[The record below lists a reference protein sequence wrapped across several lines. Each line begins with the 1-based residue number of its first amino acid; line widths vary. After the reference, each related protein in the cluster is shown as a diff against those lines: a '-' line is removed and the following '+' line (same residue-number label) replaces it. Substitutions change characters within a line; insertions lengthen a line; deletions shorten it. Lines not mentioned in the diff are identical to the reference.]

1 MDVTMTMAATA
12 SSIVAET
19 TIVTAVGHNNGAVGV
34 MMAVG
39 VSASAVISLQP
50 TIVSFLCDGLGVP

>member
-1 MDVTMTMAATA
+1 MGVTMTMAATA

-19 TIVTAVGHNNGAVGV
+19 TIVTAVGHNNGAVGM

-39 VSASAVISLQP
+39 VGVSAVISLQP
-50 TIVSFLCDGLGVP
+50 TVL

>member
-19 TIVTAVGHNNGAVGV
+19 TIVTAVGHNNGAVGA

-39 VSASAVISLQP
+39 VSVSAVISLQP
-50 TIVSFLCDGLGVP
+50 TVL